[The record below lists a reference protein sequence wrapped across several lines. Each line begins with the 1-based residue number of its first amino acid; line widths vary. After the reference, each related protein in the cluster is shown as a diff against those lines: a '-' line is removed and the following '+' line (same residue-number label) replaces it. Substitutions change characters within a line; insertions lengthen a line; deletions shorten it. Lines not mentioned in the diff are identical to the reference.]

1 MQLNT
6 IQRVT
11 FRLAQAARGN
21 PVTTTLVILLFYIFF
36 NFLFYVVE
44 KLFFGAAFVHF
55 VDIVLSVSAITYAA
69 YAVFWCA
76 IFNSQNSD
84 KG

>member
-1 MQLNT
+1 MQLNI
-6 IQRVT
+6 IQRAT
-11 FRLAQAARGN
+11 FRLAQAAKGN
-21 PVTTTLVILLFYIFF
+21 PITTTFVVLLFYMLF

-44 KLFFGAAFVHF
+44 KLFFGAPFVHF
-55 VDIVLSVSAITYAA
+55 MDIVLSMSAITYAA